1 MEELFCSL
9 KISNLNGDV
18 NLEEIIDQ
26 PEGKSAHCI
35 KLYRNVSVNT
45 SKKPAWFKNEA
56 NLKYIF
62 RP

>member
-26 PEGKSAHCI
+26 PEGKSAQHIASNCI
-35 KLYRNVSVNT
+35 
-45 SKKPAWFKNEA
+45 EA
-56 NLKYIF
+56 DQRLILKSPPHLFSNLKYIF
-62 RP
+62 QP